1 MEELNNQLEQLQK
14 MVEIPQLFLSD
25 YFISLRNEMDKF
37 YLKKKIEGKE
47 EDDIWMKIIA
57 RIDTFEKELTRSNR
71 KSLTDSIIQETNKQI
86 ELIRSEIE
94 SFTKKLNDEA
104 NFSKQE
110 EEHDLSISILNE
122 DETDRDEEEY
132 NYSYSPID
140 QIEAKKQTEVS
151 RIKEL
156 ITIEETKIKKVIF
169 LNKTITCFNQ
179 NKLVIIE
186 NQFLTD
192 QDLKKIK
199 EK

>member
-37 YLKKKIEGKE
+37 YLKKKVEGKE

-122 DETDRDEEEY
+122 
-132 NYSYSPID
+132 
-140 QIEAKKQTEVS
+140 
-151 RIKEL
+151 EL
-156 ITIEETKIKKVIF
+156 
-169 LNKTITCFNQ
+169 
-179 NKLVIIE
+179 
-186 NQFLTD
+186 
-192 QDLKKIK
+192 
-199 EK
+199 

>member
-1 MEELNNQLEQLQK
+1 M
-14 MVEIPQLFLSD
+14 
-25 YFISLRNEMDKF
+25 
-37 YLKKKIEGKE
+37 
-47 EDDIWMKIIA
+47 
-57 RIDTFEKELTRSNR
+57 
-71 KSLTDSIIQETNKQI
+71 
-86 ELIRSEIE
+86 IRSEIE

-169 LNKTITCFNQ
+169 LNKTITCFDK